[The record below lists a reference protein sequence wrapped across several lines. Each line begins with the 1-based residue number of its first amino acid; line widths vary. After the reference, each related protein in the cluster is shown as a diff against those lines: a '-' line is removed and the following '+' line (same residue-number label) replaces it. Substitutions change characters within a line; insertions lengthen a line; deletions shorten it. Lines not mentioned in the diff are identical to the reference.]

1 MGDVID
7 FARRPRRV
15 GGFDIVADSTQPLAD
30 AYQFEEKPP
39 AKSSTSVLKAGV
51 CQKCGCKL
59 DGKIESIK
67 PGCECRCHKNG
78 PNAKNL

>member
-15 GGFDIVADSTQPLAD
+15 GGFDIVADGTVPPDNVYGTYEFQ
-30 AYQFEEKPP
+30 EKPP
-39 AKSSTSVLKAGV
+39 AKSSVMKASV

-59 DGKIESIK
+59 EVESMK
-67 PGCECRCHKNG
+67 PGCGCRCHRDG
-78 PNAKNL
+78 PQ